1 MISLNDYINQ
11 YSVNSDQD
19 KAIFEIISKISNGVI
34 EISKLL
40 YGPDSKKL
48 FGKDG
53 GENIHGEKVEKLDL
67 IATDVFLKNFKQ
79 SKYISAVGCEEL
91 DEIKELKNKENNSYI
106 IMRDPLDGSS
116 NIDVSVSI
124 GSIFGV
130 WENNFEYSNFKSYKG
145 SNQKMSMYAIY
156 GPNTVLVIG
165 YKSKIISF
173 ILDSESKFV
182 LLDEDMKLPKNPEYY
197 SINLSN
203 YDNWSKEVQEYVE
216 TLSSNK
222 SLNQRYVG
230 SLVADF
236 HRNFLKGGVHL
247 NPTNIHT
254 SKSKLRLMYEANPL
268 AYIIE
273 IAGGKSF
280 SQGVDTLQIEP
291 DEIPQTVSL
300 IIGNS
305 SLVKNVK

>member
-1 MISLNDYINQ
+1 M
-11 YSVNSDQD
+11 
-19 KAIFEIISKISNGVI
+19 
-34 EISKLL
+34 
-40 YGPDSKKL
+40 
-48 FGKDG
+48 
-53 GENIHGEKVEKLDL
+53 
-67 IATDVFLKNFKQ
+67 FLKNFKQ

-106 IMRDPLDGSS
+106 IMMDPLDGSS

-291 DEIPQTVSL
+291 DEIHQTVSL